1 MKAVIQR
8 VLRARVIVQ
17 DEIVGSIQ
25 NGLCVLVGIAKDD
38 TDADLEFVAR
48 KILSLR
54 LFEDEGT
61 AWKMSVVDKNFEILC
76 VSQFTLQA
84 RVNKGAKPD
93 FHMAMNSANSQE
105 VYNKFL
111 ELIKSKYKCDK
122 IQDGKFGA
130 YMKVDIQNDG
140 PVTIVVE
147 SPEKQKVETQ
157 LGAF

>member
-8 VLRARVIVQ
+8 VLRASVVVQ

-38 TDADLEFVAR
+38 TDADLEFIAR

-54 LFEDEGT
+54 LFEGT
-61 AWKMSVVDKNFEILC
+61 AWKKSVVDKDYEVLC

-93 FHMAMNSANSQE
+93 FHMAMNSAHSQD
-105 VYNKFL
+105 VYIKFL
-111 ELIKSKYKCDK
+111 DLIKSKYKCDK

-130 YMKVDIQNDG
+130 HMKVEIQNDG

-147 SPEKQKVETQ
+147 SPEKLKTAKQTIDV
-157 LGAF
+157 